1 MPCSPGEWSLIDC
14 PVVQSSGMSSGQWFW
29 GSVPRSLQ
37 LGQSMWDI
45 ERTEGMKD
53 VVRGTYRRHRLW
65 YHHSWEPG
73 RIVRH
78 QQMLI
83 QVQRPGW
90 GPFDQVHSAAHTGN
104 QLAGDDVRGQ
114 RALLLWPCCYF
125 WKLPSVHRCLLEERK
140 NEREGK
146 EVLKDCALCQS
157 EWIKTEII
165 ACKLTRKKQ
174 HHKMEYNRLCAL
186 GLKSW
191 IQIYRRKN
199 YILVPLNYRVC

>member
-1 MPCSPGEWSLIDC
+1 MLCSPGEWSLIDC

-53 VVRGTYRRHRLW
+53 VVRGTYRRPRLW

-73 RIVRH
+73 RIVKH

-90 GPFDQVHSAAHTGN
+90 GPFDHQQKLEKDTEAREPSSCGHVVISESFPLCT
-104 QLAGDDVRGQ
+104 DV
-114 RALLLWPCCYF
+114 F
-125 WKLPSVHRCLLEERK
+125 WKKEKMRGR
-140 NEREGK
+140 GK
-146 EVLKDCALCQS
+146 
-157 EWIKTEII
+157 
-165 ACKLTRKKQ
+165 
-174 HHKMEYNRLCAL
+174 
-186 GLKSW
+186 KSW
-191 IQIYRRKN
+191 KTVLYAKVNGLRLR
-199 YILVPLNYRVC
+199 